1 MNTENLTITI
11 VGGGASTH
19 TLIPLLSSSKYIV
32 NLLTSKP
39 DLWSKKIELQYQAF
53 NGDVIESFHGELN
66 KISSDPEDVIHEADV
81 IFLCMP
87 VSQYRNALHRI
98 APHLNPDKE
107 VYVGTVYGQA
117 GFNWMVDEI
126 KRTFGL
132 EKIITFSFGLI
143 PWICR
148 ILDYGKIG
156 ITYGVKPIN
165 IAAVEPKAHFEALN
179 GNIFEKV
186 CIDWFG
192 MGAFKQADN
201 FLSLTFSVD
210 NQIIHPSRCYGLF
223 VRYGGEWDKLEDIP
237 FFYKDFDQLSADI
250 LIKLD
255 ADYSKIRERIREKYP
270 DKKFSYMLDYLTLD
284 RYTNQTEEYSVL
296 ESFLLSKTLGAIK
309 APTVKTKTG
318 KWKIDTD
325 HRFFTDDIHYG
336 LCIAK
341 WAADRLALDVPT
353 IDEIIN
359 WAQKLRQETLIEGG
373 ELKLDSVDLS
383 QKFKSGIPYFYG
395 YQTIDDIVD

>member
-11 VGGGASTH
+11 VGGGSSAH

-32 NLLTSKP
+32 NLLPSKP
-39 DLWSKKIELQYQAF
+39 DLWSRKVELQYQAF
-53 NGDVIESFHGELN
+53 NGDVIERFNGELN
-66 KISSDPEDVIHEADV
+66 KISDKPENVINEADI

-87 VSQYRNALHRI
+87 VNQVRKALHRI

-117 GFNWMVDEI
+117 GFNWMADEI
-126 KRTFGL
+126 KTGFNL
-132 EKIITFSFGLI
+132 ENIITFCFGLI

-148 ILDYGKIG
+148 ILEYGKVG

-179 GNIFEKV
+179 RNIFEKV
-186 CIDWFG
+186 CLDWFG
-192 MGAFKQADN
+192 QGAFLQADN

-237 FFYKDFDQLSADI
+237 FFYKDFDQVSADI

-255 ADYSKIRERIREKYP
+255 ADYSKIRSGIRERYP
-270 DKKFSYMLDYLTLD
+270 DKKFTYMLDYLALD
-284 RYTNQTEEYSVL
+284 RYTNETEEYSVL
-296 ESFLLSKTLGAIK
+296 ESFLLSRTLGAIK
-309 APTVKTKTG
+309 APTIKTKTG

-341 WAADRLALDVPT
+341 WAADHLALDVPT
-353 IDEIIN
+353 IDEIIH

-373 ELKLDSVDLS
+373 VLKLNSVDLN

-395 YQTIDDIVD
+395 YRTIEDIID